1 MYIVRPYLKKTKTK
15 KEREKKKEIKAL
27 LIFFLFPIS
36 YPVIQITYI
45 VIRCAGIYL

>member
-27 LIFFLFPIS
+27 LIFFLFLIS